1 MPLPQPWAPDSAYS
15 VNSHKYPQNKSGRE
29 REWLNFLGLFIVC
42 WADTPGV
49 IYLPTIKNIYESVSA
64 VCSKQETINLPVH
77 PRSPPLLALPLSSC
91 LHLAISLTASPRSH
105 FSLFFF
111 LAVALITWVSARSHK
126 DLPSISNSSAPIGFF
141 WGVGWWWWGREN
153 ALFDLV
159 FLLKLRSGNTFQN

>member
-1 MPLPQPWAPDSAYS
+1 MPLPRPWAPDSAYS

-77 PRSPPLLALPLSSC
+77 PRSPPPSPPRPPSVELSP
-91 LHLAISLTASPRSH
+91 PRYLS
-105 FSLFFF
+105 FFFFFF

-159 FLLKLRSGNTFQN
+159 FPLKLRSGNTFQN